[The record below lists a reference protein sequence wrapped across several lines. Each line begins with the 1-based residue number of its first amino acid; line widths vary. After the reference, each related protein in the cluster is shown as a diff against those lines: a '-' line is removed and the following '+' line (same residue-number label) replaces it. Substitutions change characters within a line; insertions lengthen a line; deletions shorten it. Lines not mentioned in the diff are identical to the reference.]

1 METNH
6 KVIFS
11 NSINMEKIFP
21 KSVNL
26 VVTSPPYPMIEMWDE
41 LFSSNNPD
49 IKDALERNDGMKAY
63 LLMNKELDKVWK
75 EVDRVMADGGIV
87 CINIGDATRKIG
99 DNFQLY
105 ANHAHIIRLFE
116 EMDYQVLPMILWR
129 KQSNKPN
136 KFMGSGMLPPNAY
149 VTLEHEYILIFR
161 KAGMRKFNANERL
174 IRQNSAYFWEERNVW
189 FSDIW
194 YSLKG
199 TSQKLNH
206 KKLRERSAA
215 YPFELA
221 YRLINMYS
229 VQGDMVLDPF
239 LGTGTTTIA
248 AMCSARN
255 SVGFELDINFKEI
268 IELRIDEIELLC
280 NELILYRLKNHVNY
294 IKNRELEGKIA
305 KHESDYYGFKVITKQ
320 EKNLILPLVKKIE
333 NVGDNEYKA
342 TYIQDVKFEFKDNGI
357 EASVKTDKKELNNI
371 QSKLF

>member
-1 METNH
+1 METKH
-6 KVIFS
+6 KIIFS
-11 NSINMEKIFP
+11 NSSNMEKIHS

-41 LFSSNNPD
+41 LFSSFNLD
-49 IKDALERNDGMKAY
+49 IKDALKRNDRMKAY
-63 LLMNKELDKVWK
+63 SLMNKELDKVWK

-116 EMDYQVLPMILWR
+116 EMNYQVLPMILWR

-161 KAGMRKFNANERL
+161 KSGMRKFNDSERI
-174 IRQNSAYFWEERNVW
+174 IRQNSAYFWEERNLW

-194 YSLKG
+194 HDLKG

-229 VQGDMVLDPF
+229 VQGDTVLDPF

-255 SVGFELDINFKEI
+255 SVGFELDMNFKET
-268 IELRIDEIELLC
+268 IELRIDEVESIC
-280 NELILYRLKNHVNY
+280 NELILDRLKNHIDF
-294 IKNRELEGKIA
+294 IKNRELENKIV
-305 KHESDYYGFKVITKQ
+305 KHESQHYGFKVITNQ
-320 EKNLILPLVKKIE
+320 EKNILLPLLKKIE
-333 NVGDNEYKA
+333 NVGNNEYKA
-342 TYIQDVKFEFKDNGI
+342 TYSRDVKFELEDNKI
-357 EASVKTDKKELNNI
+357 ETSVKTDKKRVNNI